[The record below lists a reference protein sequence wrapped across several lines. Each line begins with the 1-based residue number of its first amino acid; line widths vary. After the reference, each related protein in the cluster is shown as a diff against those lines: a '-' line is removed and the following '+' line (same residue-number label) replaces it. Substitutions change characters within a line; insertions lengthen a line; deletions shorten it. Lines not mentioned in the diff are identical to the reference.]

1 MMEALIQLIVHYN
14 SHIITHQMTNVSLST
29 TRVKHSAQVWLH
41 SDKGEAIHVYC

>member
-1 MMEALIQLIVHYN
+1 MMEVLIQLIVHYN
-14 SHIITHQMTNVSLST
+14 SHIITHQMTNVST